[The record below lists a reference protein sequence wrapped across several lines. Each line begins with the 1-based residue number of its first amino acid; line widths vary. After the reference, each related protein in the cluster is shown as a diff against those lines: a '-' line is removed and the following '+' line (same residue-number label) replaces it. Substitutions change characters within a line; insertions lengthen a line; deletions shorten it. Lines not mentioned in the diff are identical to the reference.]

1 MRSSGA
7 HSPRRKERIRCA
19 IYTRKSSEEGLEQ
32 EFNSLQAQR
41 EACEAFIASQRHEGW
56 VCLATR
62 YDDGGFSGATTDRP
76 ALQRLLAD
84 IAAGR
89 VDTIVVYKIDRLT
102 RSLADF
108 AKIVEIL
115 DARGASFV
123 SVTQQFNTTTSMGR
137 LTLNILLSFAQFERE
152 VIGERIRDKI
162 AASKRKGMWMGGMPP
177 LGYRAQDG
185 KLLVIESEAEIV
197 RMIFRRYAGLSS
209 VQLLKHELDARGI
222 KSKPWMTTSGRCVG
236 GKPFS
241 RGALYHVLQ
250 NRLYRG
256 EIVHKGQA
264 HPGEHAPIID
274 RPLWDAVQAQ
284 LAANTAERNSGIRRR
299 PSLLA
304 GMLFDDH
311 GNRMTP
317 THAMKKGTRYRYYVS
332 RPLITNDQ
340 TDSPVG
346 LRIPAEEIEQAV
358 TSRLRQWLVDSGSVY
373 QVIRLADLSAKRR
386 LIARTE
392 EIGKHWPELPA
403 ERQRTFLTALIERI
417 DVRANR
423 IDIHLRPT
431 RLGMLLGIPVIP
443 LPSGAD
449 DKAQILSVPTEL
461 RRSGRE
467 IKMLI
472 DGTYPFA
479 TAKPDARLIKLLIKA
494 RRFNATL
501 VGSDGVRF
509 AALAEREGVSPSYF
523 TRLVRISY
531 LAPDI
536 TQAML
541 DGRQPRDLTTDK
553 LLAHSRLPLA
563 WHEQRV
569 VLGFDWPAETI
580 AALPNS
586 NSCDRLGPHHWHCG
600 TEIWAGR
607 DIAAL
612 RRMPPAYLR
621 LCRPYHLPGSHTR
634 AKTRGSRPRRA
645 LPVRD

>member
-1 MRSSGA
+1 MTSVAAGRT
-7 HSPRRKERIRCA
+7 RRNGTVHCA

-56 VCLATR
+56 VCLRAG
-62 YDDGGFSGATTDRP
+62 YDDGGFSGATMNRP
-76 ALQRLLAD
+76 ELQRLLAD

-162 AASKRKGMWMGGMPP
+162 AASKRKGMWMGGIPP

-197 RMIFRRYAGLSS
+197 RMIFRRYAELGS
-209 VQLLKHELDARGI
+209 VRSLKEELEARGI
-222 KSKPWMTTSGRCVG
+222 KSKSWTSASGRGVG

-241 RGALYHVLQ
+241 RGALYLMLQ

-256 EIVHKGQA
+256 EIVHKGQS
-264 HPGEHAPIID
+264 HPGEHTPIID

-284 LAANTAERNSGIRRR
+284 LAINTAERNSGTRTPQ

-304 GMLFDDH
+304 GMLFDGN

-317 THAMKKGTRYRYYVS
+317 THATKKGRRYRYYVS
-332 RPLITNDQ
+332 RMLITDDQ
-340 TDSPVG
+340 TDGSAN
-346 LRIPAEEIEQAV
+346 LRIAAGEIEQAV
-358 TSRLRQWLVDSGSVY
+358 TSRMRQWLIDPASVY
-373 QVIRLADLSAKRR
+373 QATRLVDPSGQRR
-386 LIARTE
+386 LIARAG
-392 EIGKHWPELPA
+392 EIGKSWSELPTT
-403 ERQRTFLTALIERI
+403 RQRTLLTALIERI
-417 DVRANR
+417 DVGANR
-423 IDIHLRPT
+423 IDIHFRPT
-431 RLGMLLGIPVIP
+431 RLGMLLDIAATP
-443 LPSGAD
+443 LSSATD
-449 DKAQILSVPTEL
+449 ETQILSVPIEL
-461 RRSGRE
+461 WRSRRE

-472 DGTYPFA
+472 EGIDPFA
-479 TAKPDARLIKLLIKA
+479 SAKPDARLIKLLIRA

-501 VGSDGVRF
+501 AGSDGVPF
-509 AALAEREGVSPSYF
+509 FELAKQEGVSPSYF
-523 TRLVRISY
+523 TRLLRLSY

-536 TQAML
+536 TQAIL
-541 DGRQPRDLTTDK
+541 KGRQPRDLTADK
-553 LLAHSRLPLA
+553 LLAHSRLPLT
-563 WHEQRV
+563 WHEQRTA
-569 VLGFDWPAETI
+569 LGFA
-580 AALPNS
+580 
-586 NSCDRLGPHHWHCG
+586 
-600 TEIWAGR
+600 
-607 DIAAL
+607 
-612 RRMPPAYLR
+612 
-621 LCRPYHLPGSHTR
+621 
-634 AKTRGSRPRRA
+634 
-645 LPVRD
+645 